1 MSRRHKDNE
10 INADTPQVPEPQ
22 NEDSGKKGMRFNVSS
37 TSLLSR
43 LITFTKS
50 KIDTQ
55 SLDRVFDTVSLTK
68 ILESVG
74 TAFLKKKAKVDDQ
87 FVKIPRDCFDPDSL
101 SDYIAH
107 QQEENVQRRGRN
119 LVRRLISTVEDSKV
133 VGFFKKTLKA
143 AQQKCKSLYQDMKQ
157 FCVCFLRGVF
167 KTFSPHEDPYGK
179 LSHYHRII
187 SSEVEGIPC
196 RKTISN
202 AYKWFVEW
210 KRSAYETMME
220 RIERERH
227 RIWEKLI
234 EWIYTYLIQLEPL
247 YATR

>member
-10 INADTPQVPEPQ
+10 INAVTPQVPEPQ

-55 SLDRVFDTVSLTK
+55 SSDRVFDTVSLTK
-68 ILESVG
+68 SLESVG

-179 LSHYHRII
+179 LTHYHRII

>member
-10 INADTPQVPEPQ
+10 INAVTPQVPEPQ

-179 LSHYHRII
+179 LSHYLKSHWQTVFIRIGI
-187 SSEVEGIPC
+187 RWESPVGDDDEGMLLGV
-196 RKTISN
+196 SY
-202 AYKWFVEW
+202 A
-210 KRSAYETMME
+210 E
-220 RIERERH
+220 RLRGRGCW
-227 RIWEKLI
+227 RD
-234 EWIYTYLIQLEPL
+234 
-247 YATR
+247 

>member
-10 INADTPQVPEPQ
+10 INAVTPQVPEPQ

-43 LITFTKS
+43 LITITIS

-55 SLDRVFDTVSLTK
+55 SLDRVLGAVSLTK

-87 FVKIPRDCFDPDSL
+87 FVKIPRDCFDHDSL

-196 RKTISN
+196 RKT
-202 AYKWFVEW
+202 K
-210 KRSAYETMME
+210 
-220 RIERERH
+220 
-227 RIWEKLI
+227 
-234 EWIYTYLIQLEPL
+234 Q
-247 YATR
+247 

>member
-1 MSRRHKDNE
+1 M
-10 INADTPQVPEPQ
+10 PEPQ
-22 NEDSGKKGMRFNVSS
+22 EEDSGRKAFSVISEGFFKRFAERIISVKKQIG
-37 TSLLSR
+37 
-43 LITFTKS
+43 IYE
-50 KIDTQ
+50 KIDGKIF
-55 SLDRVFDTVSLTK
+55 SSSIKNLSDMVFRAFVARK
-68 ILESVG
+68 IE
-74 TAFLKKKAKVDDQ
+74 VDDQ